1 MFRVVCPS
9 GAMAGAAS
17 RLLDFVCQAKEEELE
32 DDDSFMDIDED
43 EDEIE
48 MVETMMRVD
57 TAAGPTMV
65 RHRTAR
71 AKSRQGGP
79 TYSPQVVIVSIFSLL
94 SVTLPP
100 HARTRR
106 HSQTDMRTHIETQKT
121 HETKTWGRTHGTKHE
136 EKKQACHK
144 LTLSHSAVA
153 AIGRALIH

>member
-1 MFRVVCPS
+1 
-9 GAMAGAAS
+9 MAGAAS

-71 AKSRQGGP
+71 AKSRQGGA

-94 SVTLPP
+94 SVTLPLP
-100 HARTRR
+100 GPCAFDRRSRTTSPRRTHARVDFHR
-106 HSQTDMRTHIETQKT
+106 HAHTN
-121 HETKTWGRTHGTKHE
+121 
-136 EKKQACHK
+136 
-144 LTLSHSAVA
+144 
-153 AIGRALIH
+153 